1 MFQTTNQKI
10 IGTDGENLGTSP
22 KSWENMGLSIE
33 NDDFPSV
40 NMLELPIARL
50 VLTAGQHFFEFS
62 EAPEMRGEG
71 QALSRAFLIKS
82 ILLGGF
88 KHQWFMGMSIYIC
101 IYIWLIY
108 GNYMVTDGY

>member
-88 KHQWFMGMSIYIC
+88 KHQWFMGMSIYM
-101 IYIWLIY
+101 YI
-108 GNYMVTDGY
+108 YMVNIWQLYGY